1 MEDGEAIHIMSKW
14 TDSDSAP
21 TLEAD
26 AIHRIIDSSYIFYDF
41 ETRVNEKKEHIPNL
55 CVAQKVKTRGASTY
69 DESEI
74 IDKVIFEG
82 ESCVHDFCEYLLRP
96 ENSGCTVIAHSQAGY
111 DGKFILSW
119 LMSKGKAPDK
129 LIQQGSRVTYMM
141 LRKII

>member
-1 MEDGEAIHIMSKW
+1 M
-14 TDSDSAP
+14 
-21 TLEAD
+21 
-26 AIHRIIDSSYIFYDF
+26 
-41 ETRVNEKKEHIPNL
+41 NEKNEHIPNL
-55 CVAQKVKTRGASTY
+55 CIAHKVNTRGASTY

-74 IDKVIFEG
+74 SDKVIFEG
-82 ESCVHDFCEYLLRP
+82 ESCLNDACEYLLQR

-129 LIQQGSRVTYMM
+129 LIQQGSRITYMM